1 MKDKNAKTRKE
12 KYDKL
17 GSVPRLWQQKEI
29 TPMSAYEGT
38 FFRPTGTTRLGG
50 LIGSPVSHSLSPMM
64 HNDSFYHLGI
74 DYIYLCFD
82 AGPDKL
88 PEVVKG
94 LRYMNTYG
102 FNLTMP
108 DKAAVIP
115 CLDEITKEASL
126 CGAVNT
132 VVNREGRLIGYNTDG
147 TGFMRALKKK
157 GFDAAGKE
165 ITLIG
170 AGGAGSAIASAAVLG
185 GFEKLHLAC
194 RRSRS
199 WEKAVDLADRL
210 SRVSGKDVDLIDLA
224 DAGTFDSAVSRSALL
239 VNATNVG
246 MEPNPQAH
254 PLPLLDVL
262 KPGLWV
268 ADAIYHPRQTL
279 LIKQAQARG
288 LDTIEGLDML
298 LGQGEEAFK
307 LWTGQDMPVDL
318 ICKRYFGG

>member
-1 MKDKNAKTRKE
+1 
-12 KYDKL
+12 
-17 GSVPRLWQQKEI
+17 
-29 TPMSAYEGT
+29 MSAYEGS

-74 DYIYLCFD
+74 DYVYLCFD
-82 AGPDKL
+82 AGPDRL

-108 DKAAVIP
+108 DKTAVIP
-115 CLDEITKEASL
+115 CLDEISAEASL

-147 TGFMRALKKK
+147 TGFMRALLKN
-157 GFDAAGKE
+157 GFDPTGKE

-185 GFEKLHLAC
+185 GFEKLNLAC
-194 RRSRS
+194 RHSRS
-199 WEKAVDLADRL
+199 WEKAKDLADRL
-210 SRVSGKDVDLIDLA
+210 GRVSKKSVSLIDLA
-224 DAGTFDSAVSRSALL
+224 DTAAFEKAVSSSALL

-246 MEPNPQAH
+246 MAPDTDAH
-254 PLPLLDVL
+254 PLPSLDVL
-262 KPGLWV
+262 RSDLWV
-268 ADAIYHPRQTL
+268 ADAIYHPRQTAL
-279 LIKQAQARG
+279 LKAARERG
-288 LDTIEGLDML
+288 LKTVEGLDML
-298 LGQGEEAFK
+298 LGQGQEAFR
-307 LWTGQDMPVDL
+307 LWTGQEMPADL
-318 ICKRYFGG
+318 IVSRYFTGED